1 MGNRHIGLSLDNFLR
16 SEGTLAELQE
26 RAYSNETLSV

>member
-16 SEGTLAELQE
+16 SEGTLAALQE
-26 RAYSNETLSV
+26 RANPELQ